1 MSALIGLCLAL
12 AVATSYRDSLAVLPG
27 ADQPVRAERMSAQS
41 KKRSNRCRSV
51 HGVFDYWLNDP
62 VSVGRIMRTRRTEYA
77 RFNVWTARG
86 TWFWS
91 LVYPDR
97 DGGAIGVAASR
108 TEAVGE
114 AQSAIEQLPQL
125 RCGTG
130 TSLDSPTLT
139 RAVQNS
145 KDSPVYD
152 DCDID
157 SANGVFS
164 CSRASR
170 KLSSKTSAVG
180 ESYNNLWQFT
190 LQQYAARVVAAAQA
204 YALET
209 DGSSIH

>member
-1 MSALIGLCLAL
+1 MSALIGLWLAL
-12 AVATSYRDSLAVLPG
+12 AVATSYRDSLPVLPG
-27 ADQPVRAERMSAQS
+27 ADHPVRAERMSAQS
-41 KKRSNRCRSV
+41 KKRTNRCRSV
-51 HGVFDYWLNDP
+51 HGIFDYWLNDP

-108 TEAVGE
+108 TEAAGE

-125 RCGTG
+125 CCDTG
-130 TSLDSPTLT
+130 TSLASRTLT
-139 RAVQNS
+139 RVQNS
-145 KDSPVYD
+145 KYSPVYA

-157 SANGVFS
+157 SANAVFS

-190 LQQYAARVVAAAQA
+190 LQQYAARVVAAA
-204 YALET
+204 
-209 DGSSIH
+209 